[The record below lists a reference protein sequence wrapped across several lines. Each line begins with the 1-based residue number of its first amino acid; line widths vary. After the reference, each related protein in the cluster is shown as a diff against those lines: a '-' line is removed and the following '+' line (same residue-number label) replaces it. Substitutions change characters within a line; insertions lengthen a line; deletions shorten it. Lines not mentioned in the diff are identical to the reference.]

1 MMKRGWLVLLLSIYS
16 GVALAE
22 KVYVV
27 VNTNNK
33 EAVDREMIRNIYSD
47 NRSHWSSGEEIIV
60 FELPVKAETRQTF
73 SQAILSKSAIISQR
87 DWSNRFINNTIKNQM
102 IIKPDRIVARFVG
115 LQDNAIGY
123 LPESIYK
130 DSENLRIVLVIE

>member
-1 MMKRGWLVLLLSIYS
+1 MMRRGWLVLLLSIYS

-27 VNTNNK
+27 VNIENK
-33 EAVDREMIRNIYSD
+33 EVIDREMIRNIYSD

-60 FELPVKAETRQTF
+60 FELPVKAEARQKF
-73 SQAILSKSAIISQR
+73 SQVILSKSAIISQR

-102 IIKPDRIVARFVG
+102 IIKPDRIVARFVS
-115 LQDNAIGY
+115 LKDNAIGY
-123 LPESIYK
+123 VPESIYK